1 MTHHSQATT
10 RAGTGKPAKTQGRR
24 ANTTLENNRY
34 LHWLSSIVCFH
45 LRRQVKKQAIKTRER
60 KRILELGKDT
70 MLSLKIFIIKEMTG
84 KKGSITAFFMHLNS
98 ANRVLGLE
106 NVALIA

>member
-1 MTHHSQATT
+1 M
-10 RAGTGKPAKTQGRR
+10 
-24 ANTTLENNRY
+24 
-34 LHWLSSIVCFH
+34 
-45 LRRQVKKQAIKTRER
+45 
-60 KRILELGKDT
+60 ELGKDT
-70 MLSLKIFIIKEMTG
+70 MLSLKIFIIEEMTG